1 MNSPSPK
8 AAIVHPLNIVVLSG
22 GMSAERTVSM
32 ASGEVACQSL
42 RQLGH
47 HVTNLDPSEP
57 SFAQFDWSST
67 DVCFI
72 ALHGLFGEDG
82 QVQQLLEQIGIPY
95 TGSNSQT
102 SRVTINKIATKKRFS
117 RAGIPTPEYIS
128 ISNHSGLMTLDTP
141 FIPFNFPVI
150 VKPSDQGSSIG
161 VTVVF
166 RKNEL
171 QAAIERASH
180 WNSDVLIEPYITGKE
195 LTVTVLD
202 RLALPVIEIL
212 SPKTIFD
219 YEAKYQDTVTDYSF
233 DIELPTLLLTRIQNL
248 AAEACSELR
257 TSGLCR
263 VDLLVDK
270 DENPWFLEINTIPGM
285 TSHSL
290 APMAS
295 ARAGIQQNQLFERL
309 IQKAMDRA
317 RHTTSGA
324 LTLS

>member
-1 MNSPSPK
+1 MNSPPPK

-22 GMSAERTVSM
+22 GMSAERKVSI

-47 HVTNLDPSEP
+47 HVTNLDPSEA
-57 SFAQFDWSST
+57 SFSQFDWSST

-95 TGSNSQT
+95 TGSSSQT
-102 SRVTINKIATKKRFS
+102 SRITINKIATKKRLAK
-117 RAGIPTPEYIS
+117 AGIPTPEYIS
-128 ISNHSGLMTLDTP
+128 IANDSDLTSLDTL

-150 VKPSDQGSSIG
+150 VKPSEQGSSIG

-171 QAAIERASH
+171 QTAIEQASR
-180 WNSDVLIEPYITGKE
+180 WSSDILIEPYINGKE

-219 YEAKYQDTVTDYSF
+219 YEAKYQDTLTDYSF
-233 DIELPTLLLTRIQNL
+233 DIELPTSLLTRIQNL
-248 AAEACSELR
+248 AVKACSELR
-257 TSGLCR
+257 TTGLCR

-295 ARAGIQQNQLFERL
+295 AHVGIQQNQLFEQL
-309 IQKAMDRA
+309 IQQAMDQA
-317 RHTTSGA
+317 RHTPSGA